1 MENWKCRRQKLV
13 LCPDQLPLIVSE
25 EATDQP
31 GGFRQSEATT
41 KDCSLVS
48 LSPMIDFT
56 LPHCPDKWSKGSA
69 LERVGG
75 ESSQASAKL
84 CNRRPAKLSQGS
96 QGSQGSHTSR
106 TKWANSVEFVP
117 LHTLLLSLNEWQV
130 DGPAHW
136 TFARRQSKQNYLPA
150 SIPSV
155 TGRQTWW

>member
-1 MENWKCRRQKLV
+1 MENWKCRRHKLV

-31 GGFRQSEATT
+31 SDRARQPQRIV
-41 KDCSLVS
+41 LS
-48 LSPMIDFT
+48 LSPVIDFT

-84 CNRRPAKLSQGS
+84 CNRRPAKLR
-96 QGSQGSHTSR
+96 QGSQGSHTSH

-130 DGPAHW
+130 DGPADW

>member
-1 MENWKCRRQKLV
+1 MENWKCRRHKLV

-31 GGFRQSEATT
+31 SDRARQPQRIV
-41 KDCSLVS
+41 LS
-48 LSPMIDFT
+48 LSHDRLYTPS
-56 LPHCPDKWSKGSA
+56 LSRQVEQRQRLGAC
-69 LERVGG
+69 GG

-84 CNRRPAKLSQGS
+84 CNRRPAKLS

-130 DGPAHW
+130 DGPALW